1 MAMKKQASLLSFF
14 TRSPNPKSAL
24 QEEPI
29 ANKTTKIVRRTT
41 PSKISRMQKNGNVE
55 SDIRMEDDTKNLHT
69 KRPPDEELSSLKK
82 SCTKRRRVV
91 VSSDSEDNDVEM
103 VNLNKSEENMQQSPR
118 YRSLKSGLL
127 SHLNSPRRENI
138 SSQTSSVYESTSS
151 KPVVSEMTISF
162 INSFRASEQD
172 SSVSS
177 SKLGCSTDG
186 DVLDESASTA
196 CLTTVPD
203 IESVRFPHLDFEFLQ
218 PDRIRDADK
227 RLRSHPDYC
236 PRTLYVPDAFMK
248 KQTPGHR
255 QWWAAKSAYFDTIL
269 FFKVGKFYEMYHM
282 DAVIGVEN
290 LNLNYMRGSF
300 AHCGF
305 PEVAYGRF
313 ADQLVNRGYKVARVE
328 QTETPTQLES
338 RNKIEKA
345 NDKVVRR
352 EVCNITTPGTRT
364 YGVLDGNDEQSTVD
378 VMDTTAR
385 YLYAVAERGT
395 ESVQYGVCFIDTTV
409 GRFYIGCLSDGS
421 NRSALRTL
429 FSHYQPAQILYERG
443 RVSAST
449 MTVYNS
455 TVSAVPKE
463 ALFPKKEFLTSEDTL
478 KLLADDKY
486 FGKLYDK
493 WPVVLLDMIDRDS
506 LIPKCNPAYDACVS
520 ALGAIIWYLRRCF
533 VDVDMISMR
542 RFELYKPM
550 NLTGPLSHD
559 KDEIEVGVHY
569 WRGRRLILDSLTLKH
584 LNIIPPIGSMK
595 KFAPR
600 DPITTKYT
608 LYNVINKCATPAGKR
623 LLRQWVCAPVCDQ
636 EILSSR
642 QDAIEWLSEARLK
655 GFIDKA
661 RERLCKVPDLE
672 RLVQKIHTLGLK
684 YRAEEHPDSRAQMF
698 ETMRYNKRKIRDL
711 VRALEGF
718 EHIQDLRLKFMENF
732 GESQKPVPALLE
744 RCFGYRFPDISN
756 DLEHFK
762 NAFNRDKA
770 QEEGII
776 VPEKGVIKEYD
787 DTIYNVKECI
797 HELDLYLNV
806 IRRQLHCSNINF
818 FGSGR
823 SRYQLEIPEGI
834 AMNLSHEFELK
845 SSRKGYKRM
854 VTDELVNL
862 VKNLDEAENQL
873 DILRRDLMRRVFA
886 DFGDRSIKWTM
897 VVERMAVFDVLLS
910 LTLYGQ
916 DCGLN
921 MCRPQFIYDSK
932 LPVLEIKSGYHPSLA
947 AIAASG
953 SSFTYIPNSVLLGGN
968 QPSTI
973 LLTGPNMGGK
983 STLMR
988 QVGVLVVLA
997 QIGSFVPADEMKLS
1011 PVDRIFTRM
1020 GAGDRI
1026 TAGQSTFYVELYE
1039 TNLILRNATKHSLV
1053 IMDELGR
1060 GTSTYDGTAIAYA
1073 VLLDMATRL
1082 NCRTFFSTHYHGLC
1096 KAVQNISSIKAAHMA
1111 CIVENENAEDPTME
1125 NVTFLY
1131 TLTDGICPKSYGFFA
1146 AKISGLKTEV
1156 IRAAFA
1162 ASRHLDEGKTR
1173 KGRMAE
1179 LRKLALNEECSTA
1192 QLREI
1197 IHSMLVS
1204 S

>member
-14 TRSPNPKSAL
+14 TRSPNPKNAMQDVPVGNQATDL
-24 QEEPI
+24 KRI
-29 ANKTTKIVRRTT
+29 T
-41 PSKISRMQKNGNVE
+41 PSKVWRMQKNVNRE
-55 SDIRMEDDTKNLHT
+55 NDIRMEEDPHT
-69 KRPPDEELSSLKK
+69 KRPPNEELSPVKK
-82 SCTKRRRVV
+82 LHSKRRRVV
-91 VSSDSEDNDVEM
+91 VSSDSEDDDVEM
-103 VNLNKSEENMQQSPR
+103 IDVKKSEENMLRSPR
-118 YRSLKSGLL
+118 YKSKSFHHG
-127 SHLNSPRRENI
+127 NI
-138 SSQTSSVYESTSS
+138 SSETSSVNESRPS
-151 KPVVSEMTISF
+151 KPIMSEAAISF
-162 INSFRASEQD
+162 INSFRAEEQG
-172 SSVSS
+172 SSTTM
-177 SKLGCSTDG
+177 SKLDYSIGR
-186 DVLDESASTA
+186 DVTNESASIT
-196 CLTTVPD
+196 CLATVPD
-203 IESVRFPHLDFEFLQ
+203 IESVRFPHLDFDFLQ

-236 PRTLYVPDAFMK
+236 SRTLYVPEAFMK
-248 KQTPGHR
+248 RQTPGHR
-255 QWWAAKSAYFDTIL
+255 QWWAAKSAYFDTVL

-290 LNLNYMRGSF
+290 LNLSYMRGNF

-352 EVCNITTPGTRT
+352 EVCNIATSGTRT

-385 YLYAVAERGT
+385 HLYAIAERGT
-395 ESVQYGVCFIDTTV
+395 ESVEYGVCFIDTTI
-409 GRFYIGCLSDGS
+409 GLFHIGCISDG
-421 NRSALRTL
+421 NNCSALRTL

-443 RVSAST
+443 RVSSST
-449 MTVYNS
+449 MTVFNS

-463 ALFPKKEFLTSEDTL
+463 ALVPKKEFLASENTL
-478 KLLADDKY
+478 KLLASDKY
-486 FGKLYDK
+486 FGELYDK
-493 WPVVLLDMIDRDS
+493 WPTVILDMMDRDS
-506 LIPKCNPAYDACVS
+506 LVLKCNPAYDACVS
-520 ALGAIIWYLRRCF
+520 ALGAVIWYLGRCLI
-533 VDVDMISMR
+533 DVDMISMR

-550 NLTGPLSHD
+550 NLTRPLSQN
-559 KDEIEVGVHY
+559 KDQEEGSEQY
-569 WRGRRLILDSLTLKH
+569 WSGRRLILDSLALKH
-584 LNIIPPIGSMK
+584 LNIIPPIGSIK
-595 KFAPR
+595 KFSPC
-600 DPITTKYT
+600 DPVTAKYT
-608 LYNVINKCATPAGKR
+608 LYNVINKCVTPAGKR
-623 LLRQWVCAPVCDQ
+623 LLRQWICAPVCDR
-636 EILSSR
+636 EILCSR
-642 QDAIEWLSEARLK
+642 QDAIEWLSEARLRT
-655 GFIDKA
+655 FIDKA
-661 RERLCKVPDLE
+661 IELLRKVPDLE
-672 RLVQKIHTLGLK
+672 RLIQKIHTLGLK

-698 ETMRYNKRKIRDL
+698 ESMRYNKRKIRDL

-718 EHIQDLRLKFMENF
+718 ERIQDLRLEFMENF
-732 GESQKPVPALLE
+732 GDNQKAAVPSLLQ
-744 RCFGYRFPDISN
+744 RCFGHRFPDISN

-787 DTIYNVKECI
+787 DTICDVKGCI

-806 IRRQLHCSNINF
+806 IRKQLCCSSINF

-823 SRYQLEIPEGI
+823 SRYQLEIPEVI
-834 AMNLSHEFELK
+834 AMNLGHEFELK

-854 VTDELVNL
+854 VTNELMNL
-862 VKNLDEAENQL
+862 VRNLDEAENQL
-873 DILRRDLMRRVFA
+873 DILRRDIMRRVFA
-886 DFGDRSIKWTM
+886 DFGDRSTKWTV
-897 VVERMAVFDVLLS
+897 VVERMATFDVLLS
-910 LTLYGQ
+910 LTRYGH

-921 MCRPQFIYDSK
+921 MCRPQFIYDSN
-932 LPVLEIKSGYHPSLA
+932 LPVLEIRSGYHPSLA

-953 SSFTYIPNSVLLGGN
+953 SSFTYIPNSVSLGGN
-968 QPSTI
+968 EPSAV

-997 QIGSFVPADEMKLS
+997 QMGSFVPADEMKLS

-1026 TAGQSTFYVELYE
+1026 IAGQSTFYVELYE
-1039 TNLILRNATKHSLV
+1039 TNLILRNATRHSLV

-1060 GTSTYDGTAIAYA
+1060 GTSTHDGTAIAYA
-1073 VLLDMATRL
+1073 VLLDVATRL
-1082 NCRTFFSTHYHGLC
+1082 NCRTFFSTHYHSLC
-1096 KAVQNISSIKAAHMA
+1096 KAFESLSNVKTAHMA
-1111 CIVENENAEDPTME
+1111 CVVENGNAEDPTME

-1131 TLTDGICPKSYGFFA
+1131 TLTDGVCPKSYGFFA
-1146 AKISGLKTEV
+1146 AKISGLRKEV

-1162 ASRHLDEGKTR
+1162 ASRRLDEGKMR
-1173 KGRMAE
+1173 KKRIAE
-1179 LRKLALNEECSTA
+1179 LRQLALNEECSTA
-1192 QLREI
+1192 HLREI
-1197 IHSMLVS
+1197 INSMLIS

>member
-1 MAMKKQASLLSFF
+1 MATKKQASLFSFF
-14 TRSPNPKSAL
+14 TRSPNPKNAV
-24 QEEPI
+24 QDVP
-29 ANKTTKIVRRTT
+29 VRNQTIDLKRTT
-41 PSKISRMQKNGNVE
+41 SKISRTQKDVNRGN
-55 SDIRMEDDTKNLHT
+55 DIPMEDATKSPDM
-69 KRPPDEELSSLKK
+69 KRPLNEEHSSVK
-82 SCTKRRRVV
+82 TKRRRVV
-91 VSSDSEDNDVEM
+91 VSSDSEDDDVEVM
-103 VNLNKSEENMQQSPR
+103 DMKKSEENMKQSPKNKPLR
-118 YRSLKSGLL
+118 SGLL
-127 SHLNSPRRENI
+127 SQLKSPHQENI
-138 SSQTSSVYESTSS
+138 SLETPSVNKPRSS
-151 KPVVSEMTISF
+151 KPVLSEMAISF
-162 INSFRASEQD
+162 INSFRATEQD
-172 SSVSS
+172 LSTT
-177 SKLGCSTDG
+177 SKLDCSINK
-186 DVLDESASTA
+186 DVMDESTSTA
-196 CLTTVPD
+196 CLATVSD
-203 IESVRFPHLDFEFLQ
+203 IESVRFPHLDFDFLQ

-227 RLRSHPDYC
+227 RLRNHPDYC
-236 PRTLYVPDAFMK
+236 PRTLYVPEAFMK

-255 QWWAAKSAYFDTIL
+255 QWWAAKSAYFDTVL

-290 LNLNYMRGSF
+290 LNLNYMRGNF

-338 RNKIEKA
+338 RNKIEKV

-378 VMDTTAR
+378 MMDTTAR
-385 YLYAVAERGT
+385 YLYAIAERGT
-395 ESVQYGVCFIDTTV
+395 DSVEYGVCFIDTTV

-463 ALFPKKEFLTSEDTL
+463 ALVPKKEFLTSENTL
-478 KLLADDKY
+478 KLLASDKY
-486 FGKLYDK
+486 FGELYDK
-493 WPVVLLDMIDRDS
+493 WPIVLLDMMDKDS
-506 LIPKCNPAYDACVS
+506 LTLKCNPAYDACVS
-520 ALGAIIWYLRRCF
+520 ALGAVVWYLGRCF
-533 VDVDMISMR
+533 IDVDMISMQ

-550 NLTGPLSHD
+550 NLTGPLFQD
-559 KDEIEVGVHY
+559 KDQAESDEQY
-569 WRGRRLILDSLTLKH
+569 WSGHRLILDSLALKH
-584 LNIIPPIGSMK
+584 LNIIPPIGFIK
-595 KFAPR
+595 KFSPH
-600 DPITTKYT
+600 DPVTAKYT
-608 LYNVINKCATPAGKR
+608 LYNVINKCVTPAGKR
-623 LLRQWVCAPVCDQ
+623 LLRQWVCAPVCDR
-636 EILSSR
+636 EILYSR
-642 QDAIEWLSEARLK
+642 QDAIEWLSETRLK
-655 GFIDKA
+655 GFINKAVDKL
-661 RERLCKVPDLE
+661 RKVPDLE

-718 EHIQDLRLKFMENF
+718 ESIQDLRLEFMENF
-732 GESQKPVPALLE
+732 GESHKAVPSLLE
-744 RCFGYRFPDISN
+744 QCFGYRFPDISN

-776 VPEKGVIKEYD
+776 VPEKGVIEEYD
-787 DTIYNVKECI
+787 DAICNMKECV
-797 HELDLYLNV
+797 HELDSYLNV
-806 IRRQLHCSNINF
+806 IRKQLHCSNINF

-823 SRYQLEIPEGI
+823 SRYQLEIPEAI
-834 AMNLSHEFELK
+834 AMNLGHEFELK

-854 VTDELVNL
+854 VTDELVKL

-873 DILRRDLMRRVFA
+873 DILRRDIMRRVFA
-886 DFGDRSIKWTM
+886 DFGDRSMKWTV
-897 VVERMAVFDVLLS
+897 VVERIATFDVLLS
-910 LTLYGQ
+910 LTRYSQ
-916 DCGLN
+916 ECGLN

-953 SSFTYIPNSVLLGGN
+953 SSFTYIPNSVLVGRN
-968 QPSTI
+968 ESTI

-1026 TAGQSTFYVELYE
+1026 TAGQSTFCVELSE
-1039 TNLILRNATKHSLV
+1039 TNLILRNATRHSLV

-1073 VLLDMATRL
+1073 VLLDLATRL
-1082 NCRTFFSTHYHGLC
+1082 NCRTFFSTHYHSLC
-1096 KAVQNISSIKAAHMA
+1096 KAVENLSNIKAAHMA
-1111 CIVENENAEDPTME
+1111 CVVENENAEDPTME

-1131 TLTDGICPKSYGFFA
+1131 TLADGICPKSYGFFA
-1146 AKISGLKTEV
+1146 AKISGLRKEV

-1162 ASRHLDEGKTR
+1162 ASRRLDEGKTR
-1173 KGRMAE
+1173 KERVAK
-1179 LRKLALNEECSTA
+1179 LRRLALNEECSIA
-1192 QLREI
+1192 QLREVI
-1197 IHSMLVS
+1197 NSMLIS